1 MGEQSEQCGVCTVMC
16 FPHVETNYYQI
27 RIQSTAGAGTAG
39 TAGMTEVMVVK
50 TLVFPSQLCWPDR
63 GGRGCCGAAATRK
76 NKIAL
81 LRLR

>member
-1 MGEQSEQCGVCTVMC
+1 MGEQSEQCSVCTVMC

-27 RIQSTAGAGTAG
+27 RIQSTAGPGTAG
-39 TAGMTEVMVVK
+39 TAGVTEVMVVK
-50 TLVFPSQLCWPDR
+50 TLVFPPQLCWP
-63 GGRGCCGAAATRK
+63 GGACGAAATRK